1 MIKGCERRM
10 IKIEDTD
17 SELFES
23 AYFIIRQNVPL
34 PKKTKREDII
44 REAARIVGEK
54 MEPNRYRRRDRR
66 RMWTERA
73 IVFAVGVISS
83 GLAEALL
90 WWLL

>member
-23 AYFIIRQNVPL
+23 AYFIIRQNVLL

-66 RMWTERA
+66 RMWTETACRTPETPC
-73 IVFAVGVISS
+73 GSS
-83 GLAEALL
+83 GTP
-90 WWLL
+90 